1 MTVTCIGFVIWWK
14 MLFAPETLARH
25 CYSICKNYNIFSG
38 CCANSLHCYLVYCFD
53 LILCRHY
60 LKDKLRTMD
69 DDKFSLISTVQMK
82 DPNTVLLVSIFLGVL
97 GSTGL

>member
-1 MTVTCIGFVIWWK
+1 MK
-14 MLFAPETLARH
+14 Y

-60 LKDKLRTMD
+60 L
-69 DDKFSLISTVQMK
+69 ISTK
-82 DPNTVLLVSIFLGVL
+82 LFRNYLYKLTVLL
-97 GSTGL
+97 